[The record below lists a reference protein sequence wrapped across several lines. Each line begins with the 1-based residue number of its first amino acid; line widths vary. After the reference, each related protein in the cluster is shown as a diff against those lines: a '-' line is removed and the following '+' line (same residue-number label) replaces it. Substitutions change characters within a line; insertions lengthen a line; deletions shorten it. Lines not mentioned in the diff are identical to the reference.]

1 MEDKYFKQALSDF
14 TIEFASGDAIR
25 SLSDKGYSVK
35 KIKSK
40 LDFPTPE
47 ERIREIVW
55 KHYIDNKTI
64 CLENPKEA
72 LSVENYTIKKVYD
85 SYGRPSFKKVSV
97 KADKEVLGSKQA
109 GVEADEE
116 VPSFQQAGVKADEE
130 APSFKHVCVKADG
143 EALGLKQGDVKA
155 DEVSK
160 WYVECDFGK
169 RLYQNKEEFLKSLSV
184 LDEEEKDYILG
195 LPWPLTKVWH
205 VKNEKFAKIITKLS
219 GEKSNGK

>member
-64 CLENPKEA
+64 CLQDPKETS
-72 LSVENYTIKKVYD
+72 SVENYTIKKVYD

-97 KADKEVLGSKQA
+97 KADEEAPGSKQVK
-109 GVEADEE
+109 VEADEE
-116 VPSFQQAGVKADEE
+116 AKE
-130 APSFKHVCVKADG
+130 
-143 EALGLKQGDVKA
+143 
-155 DEVSK
+155 
-160 WYVECDFGK
+160 YVECDFGK
-169 RLYQNKEEFLKSLSV
+169 RLYQNKDEFLKSLSV

-195 LPWPLTKVWH
+195 LPWPLTNVWH
-205 VKNEKFAKIITKLS
+205 VKNEHFARIISKLS

>member
-40 LDFPTPE
+40 FDFPTPE

-97 KADKEVLGSKQA
+97 KAD
-109 GVEADEE
+109 
-116 VPSFQQAGVKADEE
+116 EE
-130 APSFKHVCVKADG
+130 APSSKQVKVETDE
-143 EALGLKQGDVKA
+143 EASGYKQVGVKL
-155 DEVSK
+155 DEEARE
-160 WYVECDFGK
+160 YVECDFGK

-205 VKNEKFAKIITKLS
+205 VKNEHFARIISKLDS
-219 GEKSNGK
+219 FKNLG

>member
-97 KADKEVLGSKQA
+97 KAD
-109 GVEADEE
+109 EE

-130 APSFKHVCVKADG
+130 APNFKHVCVKADG

-205 VKNEKFAKIITKLS
+205 VKNEHFARIISKLDS
-219 GEKSNGK
+219 FKNLG

>member
-72 LSVENYTIKKVYD
+72 LSVENYTIEKVYD

-97 KADKEVLGSKQA
+97 KAD
-109 GVEADEE
+109 
-116 VPSFQQAGVKADEE
+116 EE
-130 APSFKHVCVKADG
+130 APSSKQVKVETDE
-143 EALGLKQGDVKA
+143 EASGYKQIGVKL
-155 DEVSK
+155 DEEARE
-160 WYVECDFGK
+160 YVECDFGK
-169 RLYQNKEEFLKSLSV
+169 RLYRNKDDFMKSLSV

-195 LPWPLTKVWH
+195 LPWPLTNVWH
-205 VKNEKFAKIITKLS
+205 VKNEHFARIISKFGS
-219 GEKSNGK
+219 FKSFG

>member
-55 KHYIDNKTI
+55 KHYLENKTV
-64 CLENPKEA
+64 CLENPKETS
-72 LSVENYTIKKVYD
+72 SVENYTIEKVYD
-85 SYGRPSFKKVSV
+85 NYGRPSFKQVR
-97 KADKEVLGSKQA
+97 
-109 GVEADEE
+109 
-116 VPSFQQAGVKADEE
+116 VKADEE
-130 APSFKHVCVKADG
+130 APIFKHVCVKADG

-205 VKNEKFAKIITKLS
+205 VKNEHFARIISKLDS
-219 GEKSNGK
+219 FKNLG

>member
-64 CLENPKEA
+64 CLQDPKETS
-72 LSVENYTIKKVYD
+72 SVEDYTIKKVYD
-85 SYGRPSFKKVSV
+85 NYGRPSFKQV
-97 KADKEVLGSKQA
+97 
-109 GVEADEE
+109 
-116 VPSFQQAGVKADEE
+116 GVKADEE
-130 APSFKHVCVKADG
+130 TKD
-143 EALGLKQGDVKA
+143 
-155 DEVSK
+155 
-160 WYVECDFGK
+160 YVECDFGK
-169 RLYQNKEEFLKSLSV
+169 RLYQNKDEFLKSLSV

>member
-64 CLENPKEA
+64 CLQDPKETS
-72 LSVENYTIKKVYD
+72 SVENYTIKKVYD

-97 KADKEVLGSKQA
+97 KADEEEPGSKQVSIKA
-109 GVEADEE
+109 DEEEPGSKQVKVEADEE
-116 VPSFQQAGVKADEE
+116 AKE
-130 APSFKHVCVKADG
+130 
-143 EALGLKQGDVKA
+143 
-155 DEVSK
+155 
-160 WYVECDFGK
+160 YVECDFGK
-169 RLYQNKEEFLKSLSV
+169 RLYQNKDEFLKSLSV

>member
-85 SYGRPSFKKVSV
+85 NYGRPSFKQVSV
-97 KADKEVLGSKQA
+97 K
-109 GVEADEE
+109 ADEE
-116 VPSFQQAGVKADEE
+116 VPSSKQVKVETDEE
-130 APSFKHVCVKADG
+130 ASGYKQVGVKLDE
-143 EALGLKQGDVKA
+143 EAR
-155 DEVSK
+155 E
-160 WYVECDFGK
+160 YVECDFGK
-169 RLYQNKEEFLKSLSV
+169 RLYRNKDDFMKSLSV

-195 LPWPLTKVWH
+195 LPWPLTNVWH

>member
-72 LSVENYTIKKVYD
+72 LLGGKYTIEKVYD
-85 SYGRPSFKKVSV
+85 NYGRPSFKQVS
-97 KADKEVLGSKQA
+97 
-109 GVEADEE
+109 
-116 VPSFQQAGVKADEE
+116 VKADEE
-130 APSFKHVCVKADG
+130 AR
-143 EALGLKQGDVKA
+143 E
-155 DEVSK
+155 
-160 WYVECDFGK
+160 YVECDFGK
-169 RLYQNKEEFLKSLSV
+169 RLYKNKDDFMKSLSV

-205 VKNEKFAKIITKLS
+205 VKNEHFARIISKLDS
-219 GEKSNGK
+219 FKNLG

>member
-14 TIEFASGDAIR
+14 TIEFASGEAIR

-64 CLENPKEA
+64 CLQDPKETS
-72 LSVENYTIKKVYD
+72 SVENYTIKKVYD

-97 KADKEVLGSKQA
+97 KAD
-109 GVEADEE
+109 
-116 VPSFQQAGVKADEE
+116 EE
-130 APSFKHVCVKADG
+130 AQVLSRSASRQMKKSQVLSRSKLRLMKKRRSMSSAISVKDCIRTRMSF
-143 EALGLKQGDVKA
+143 
-155 DEVSK
+155 
-160 WYVECDFGK
+160 
-169 RLYQNKEEFLKSLSV
+169 
-184 LDEEEKDYILG
+184 
-195 LPWPLTKVWH
+195 
-205 VKNEKFAKIITKLS
+205 
-219 GEKSNGK
+219 

>member
-1 MEDKYFKQALSDF
+1 MEDKIFKQALSDF

-64 CLENPKEA
+64 CLQDPKEVS
-72 LSVENYTIKKVYD
+72 SVDNYTIEKVYD
-85 SYGRPSFKKVSV
+85 SYGRPSFKKVRV
-97 KADKEVLGSKQA
+97 N
-109 GVEADEE
+109 ADEE
-116 VPSFQQAGVKADEE
+116 VPSFKQTGVKADEEVSSFKQAGVKADEE
-130 APSFKHVCVKADG
+130 TKD
-143 EALGLKQGDVKA
+143 
-155 DEVSK
+155 
-160 WYVECDFGK
+160 YVECDFGK
-169 RLYQNKEEFLKSLSV
+169 RLYQNKDDFIKSLAV
-184 LDEEEKDYILG
+184 LDEEERDYILG
-195 LPWPLTKVWH
+195 LPWPLTNVWH
-205 VKNEKFAKIITKLS
+205 VKNEHFARIISKLS

>member
-64 CLENPKEA
+64 CLQNPKETS
-72 LSVENYTIKKVYD
+72 LGGKYTIEKVYD
-85 SYGRPSFKKVSV
+85 
-97 KADKEVLGSKQA
+97 
-109 GVEADEE
+109 
-116 VPSFQQAGVKADEE
+116 
-130 APSFKHVCVKADG
+130 
-143 EALGLKQGDVKA
+143 
-155 DEVSK
+155 
-160 WYVECDFGK
+160 
-169 RLYQNKEEFLKSLSV
+169 N
-184 LDEEEKDYILG
+184 
-195 LPWPLTKVWH
+195 
-205 VKNEKFAKIITKLS
+205 
-219 GEKSNGK
+219 

>member
-55 KHYIDNKTI
+55 KHYLENKTV
-64 CLENPKEA
+64 CLENPKETS
-72 LSVENYTIKKVYD
+72 SVENYTIKKVYD

-97 KADKEVLGSKQA
+97 KAD
-109 GVEADEE
+109 
-116 VPSFQQAGVKADEE
+116 EE
-130 APSFKHVCVKADG
+130 APSSKQVKVETDE
-143 EALGLKQGDVKA
+143 EASGYKQIGVKL
-155 DEVSK
+155 DEEARE
-160 WYVECDFGK
+160 YVECDFGK
-169 RLYQNKEEFLKSLSV
+169 RLYRNKDDFMKSLSV

-205 VKNEKFAKIITKLS
+205 VKNEHFARIISKLDS
-219 GEKSNGK
+219 FKNLG

>member
-97 KADKEVLGSKQA
+97 KAD
-109 GVEADEE
+109 EE

-130 APSFKHVCVKADG
+130 APIFKHVCVKADG

-205 VKNEKFAKIITKLS
+205 VKNEKFAKIITKLGS
-219 GEKSNGK
+219 FKRFG

>member
-64 CLENPKEA
+64 CLQNPKETS
-72 LSVENYTIKKVYD
+72 LGGKYTIEKVYD
-85 SYGRPSFKKVSV
+85 NYGRPSFKQVRV
-97 KADKEVLGSKQA
+97 KADEEAPSSKQVK
-109 GVEADEE
+109 VEADEE
-116 VPSFQQAGVKADEE
+116 VPSSKQVSIKTDEE
-130 APSFKHVCVKADG
+130 SR
-143 EALGLKQGDVKA
+143 E
-155 DEVSK
+155 
-160 WYVECDFGK
+160 YVECDFGK
-169 RLYQNKEEFLKSLSV
+169 RLYKNKDDFIKSLSV

>member
-85 SYGRPSFKKVSV
+85 SYGRPSFKQVRV
-97 KADKEVLGSKQA
+97 N
-109 GVEADEE
+109 ADEE
-116 VPSFQQAGVKADEE
+116 TKD
-130 APSFKHVCVKADG
+130 
-143 EALGLKQGDVKA
+143 
-155 DEVSK
+155 
-160 WYVECDFGK
+160 YVECDFGQ
-169 RLYQNKEEFLKSLSV
+169 RLYKNKDDFMKSLSV

>member
-64 CLENPKEA
+64 CLQNPKETS
-72 LSVENYTIKKVYD
+72 LGGKYTIEKV
-85 SYGRPSFKKVSV
+85 GNEIRLIPS
-97 KADKEVLGSKQA
+97 DGSA
-109 GVEADEE
+109 AIPIELDPDLNTTYELSE
-116 VPSFQQAGVKADEE
+116 
-130 APSFKHVCVKADG
+130 
-143 EALGLKQGDVKA
+143 
-155 DEVSK
+155 
-160 WYVECDFGK
+160 K
-169 RLYQNKEEFLKSLSV
+169 R
-184 LDEEEKDYILG
+184 
-195 LPWPLTKVWH
+195 
-205 VKNEKFAKIITKLS
+205 
-219 GEKSNGK
+219 

>member
-55 KHYIDNKTI
+55 KHYLENKTV
-64 CLENPKEA
+64 CLENPKET

-97 KADKEVLGSKQA
+97 KAD
-109 GVEADEE
+109 
-116 VPSFQQAGVKADEE
+116 EE
-130 APSFKHVCVKADG
+130 APSSKQVKVETDE
-143 EALGLKQGDVKA
+143 EASGYKQIGVKL
-155 DEVSK
+155 DEEARE
-160 WYVECDFGK
+160 YVECDFGK
-169 RLYQNKEEFLKSLSV
+169 RLYKNKDDFMKSLSV

-205 VKNEKFAKIITKLS
+205 VKNEHFARIISKLDS
-219 GEKSNGK
+219 FKNLG

>member
-55 KHYIDNKTI
+55 KHYLENKTV
-64 CLENPKEA
+64 CLENPKETS
-72 LSVENYTIKKVYD
+72 SVENYTIKKVYD

-97 KADKEVLGSKQA
+97 KAD
-109 GVEADEE
+109 
-116 VPSFQQAGVKADEE
+116 EE
-130 APSFKHVCVKADG
+130 APSSKQVKVETDE
-143 EALGLKQGDVKA
+143 EASGYKQVGVKL
-155 DEVSK
+155 DEEARE
-160 WYVECDFGK
+160 YVECDFGK
-169 RLYQNKEEFLKSLSV
+169 RLYRNKDDFMKSLSV

-195 LPWPLTKVWH
+195 LPWPLTNVWH

>member
-55 KHYIDNKTI
+55 KHYLENKTV
-64 CLENPKEA
+64 CLENPKETS
-72 LSVENYTIKKVYD
+72 SVENYTIKKVYD
-85 SYGRPSFKKVSV
+85 NYGRPSFKQVRV
-97 KADKEVLGSKQA
+97 D
-109 GVEADEE
+109 ADEE
-116 VPSFQQAGVKADEE
+116 KPSFRQVGVKGDEEVSSFKQTGVKADEE
-130 APSFKHVCVKADG
+130 TKV
-143 EALGLKQGDVKA
+143 
-155 DEVSK
+155 
-160 WYVECDFGK
+160 YVECDFGK
-169 RLYQNKEEFLKSLSV
+169 RLYKNKDDFIKSLSV

-195 LPWPLTKVWH
+195 LPWPLTNVWH
-205 VKNEKFAKIITKLS
+205 VKNEHFARIISKLDS
-219 GEKSNGK
+219 FKNLG